1 VFNTSYVLGA
11 YMINPITPNFAALN
25 KIQLQSAVQTFM
37 IAFGTWEMLFKLN
50 VEATKSLLQEAPA
63 RAQGL
68 TEIRDPAALSAW
80 TTEQWRAGAEKVS
93 GYSRNVYEIFG
104 QTSGGLGNLLEQT
117 LLSSNAEVMD
127 LLDEALKGSAGPQ
140 QEATAVAAKAAMAN
154 TKSVIE
160 GISKAVRQTAG
171 YADANVRAAAAAT
184 AEAVKGTAK

>member
-1 VFNTSYVLGA
+1 ML
-11 YMINPITPNFAALN
+11 NPITANFAALN
-25 KIQLQSAVQTFM
+25 KIQLQSAVQTCM

-63 RAQGL
+63 RAQSF
-68 TEIRDPAALSAW
+68 TEIRDAAALSAW
-80 TTEQWRAGAEKVS
+80 TTEQWRAGAEKLS

-104 QTSGGLGNLLEQT
+104 QTSGSLGNLLEQT
-117 LLSSNAEVMD
+117 LLNSNAEVMD
-127 LLDEALKGSAGPQ
+127 LLDEALKTSPGPQ

-184 AEAVKGTAK
+184 AEAVKGPAK

>member
-1 VFNTSYVLGA
+1 MVNQMT
-11 YMINPITPNFAALN
+11 TNFAALN

-68 TEIRDPAALSAW
+68 TAIQDAAALSAW
-80 TTEQWRAGAEKVS
+80 TTEQWRAGAEKLS

-104 QTSGGLGNLLEQT
+104 QTSGSLGNLLEQT

-127 LLDEALKGSAGPQ
+127 LMDEALKSSAGPQ
-140 QEATAVAAKAAMAN
+140 QEATAAAAKAAMAN